1 MIQQREQPEPRRGER
16 LNRYLAR
23 AGVGS
28 RRKADELI
36 AAGRVRLNGQVVE
49 KMATFVD
56 ADNDQVTIDGVPVEP
71 PVAET
76 IWIALNKLPDTVT
89 TRSDDR
95 GRTTIFDGLPKVY
108 SQLITVGRLDRDTSG
123 LLLLTNDGNTAHRL
137 MHPRFQIE
145 RTYEADVT
153 GVPSR
158 GTINRMREGVSLGDP
173 TPAKADAEIIGHH
186 QDGATLKLVLREGRK
201 REIKRLC
208 EAVGHPVLTLTR
220 ISYAGIRLR
229 GLEPGRWRK
238 LDDDEIASLR
248 TTVDLEAH
256 APS

>member
-1 MIQQREQPEPRRGER
+1 MSQNTEQSQPRRGER

-36 AAGRVRLNGQVVE
+36 AAGRVRLNGQIVE

-56 ADNDQVTIDGVPVEP
+56 ADNDQVTVDGEPIEP
-71 PVAET
+71 PVSET
-76 IWIALNKLPDTVT
+76 VWIVLNKLPDTVT
-89 TRSDDR
+89 TRSDEQ

-108 SQLITVGRLDRDTSG
+108 SRLITVGRLDRDTSG
-123 LLLLTNDGNTAHRL
+123 LLLLTNDGDTAHRL

-145 RTYEADVT
+145 RTYEADVV
-153 GVPSR
+153 GVPTR
-158 GTINRMREGVSLGDP
+158 GEMNTMREGVSLGDP
-173 TPAKADAEIIGHH
+173 TPGKAEAEIIGHH
-186 QDGATLKLVLREGRK
+186 HDGATLKLVLREGRK

-208 EAVGHPVLTLTR
+208 EAVGHPVLKLKR

-229 GLEPGRWRK
+229 GLAQGRWRK

-248 TTVDLEAH
+248 AAVGLEANA
-256 APS
+256 AP